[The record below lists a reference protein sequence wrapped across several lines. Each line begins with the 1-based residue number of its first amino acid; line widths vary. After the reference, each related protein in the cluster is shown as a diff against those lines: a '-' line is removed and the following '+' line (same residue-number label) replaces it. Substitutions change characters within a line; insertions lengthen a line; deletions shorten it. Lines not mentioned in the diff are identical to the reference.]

1 MCLERKLFLTN
12 SEVKTE
18 FVNFKIQCIGRFN
31 CYRFANPEIKEKATK
46 ELLKRK
52 SRHGFPLKVCAQSMT
67 HFGMHLFAT
76 FRCECSGLVF
86 ISSRNLM
93 AYRTIREFFENLR
106 NHH

>member
-1 MCLERKLFLTN
+1 M
-12 SEVKTE
+12 E
-18 FVNFKIQCIGRFN
+18 FVNFKIQYIGRFN
-31 CYRFANPEIKEKATK
+31 CSSFANLEIKEKATK

-93 AYRTIREFFENLR
+93 AYRTIRDFFENLR